1 MRNKIQI
8 ASNNLTQRKMKTIL
22 KKTPWFTVITT
33 LCLVVVTLFA
43 SGCDEKEILP
53 EHYTVNF
60 AGEGIDINPQS
71 IARGNYVT
79 APENPKRED
88 YDFGGWFTDND
99 RFIDEWDF
107 GTDIVTQDIT
117 LYAKWEENTLQNY
130 PIEIPFTEYSLA
142 ETSCQWVNIN
152 YGNYSFDA
160 NVIAINS
167 SEELEEYIDCSSGSY
182 PEIDFSKH
190 TLLLASGRAPNGV
203 HEISNCSLQSSN
215 NEYQLE
221 IRIHLEPREAI
232 GRWIMA
238 LVVNKLSEESDIE
251 LKIIFK
257 HP

>member
-1 MRNKIQI
+1 
-8 ASNNLTQRKMKTIL
+8 MKTKIFKL
-22 KKTPWFTVITT
+22 ATLLLLITMFFSSCKDDQLFLTVDETPIAVTVDGGEFFIAVESNGNWIAVVENAETIEWCALSGAKGTDDGVVSVNISKNSEIYPRSMVVQIT
-33 LCLVVVTLFA
+33 L
-43 SGCDEKEILP
+43 
-53 EHYTVNF
+53 
-60 AGEGIDINPQS
+60 GES
-71 IARGNYVT
+71 IRRVQFNQEPVEN
-79 APENPKRED
+79 PEN
-88 YDFGGWFTDND
+88 
-99 RFIDEWDF
+99 
-107 GTDIVTQDIT
+107 
-117 LYAKWEENTLQNY
+117 
-130 PIEIPFTEYSLA
+130 IEIPFTEYSLA
-142 ETSCQWVNIN
+142 GTSCQWVNIN

-203 HEISNCSLQSSN
+203 HEISNCSLQFSN

-221 IRIHLEPREAI
+221 IRIHLEPREVI

-238 LVVNKLSEESDIE
+238 LVVNKLREESDID